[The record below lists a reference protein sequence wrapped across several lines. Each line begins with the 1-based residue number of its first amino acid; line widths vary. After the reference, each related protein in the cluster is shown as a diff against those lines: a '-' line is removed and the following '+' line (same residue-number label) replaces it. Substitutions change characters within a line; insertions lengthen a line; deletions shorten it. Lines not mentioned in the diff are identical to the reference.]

1 MSKTLTSSFKLSA
14 LTLAMLF
21 TLTACDG
28 DDGENGAAGAQ
39 GPVGEQGPAGA
50 DGQNGTDG
58 QDGTSGDI
66 GQNGVDGADGSSGDR
81 GVAQPAG
88 LVRLATVPTGAE
100 VTGAF
105 VTADGD
111 LFFNFQHPDDV
122 NDEIDTDGKT
132 HNRGGVGVVQGVN
145 INKIPKNA
153 ISTPIPVSDEEKE
166 TVQVAY
172 GEYKLLGQYGDT
184 YEGNLV
190 DGLGAIMGASGKQE
204 PGSVAEGWPDFN
216 GYIPTGANEGYLF
229 TNWEYFPG
237 GMSRMKISKDA
248 SSGEWSVDNTDVTM
262 LDFGTYGTVANC
274 FGSVTPWNTPLTS
287 EEWGNNGDASWS
299 WNDPADTDN
308 ASRDELAKFINSG
321 ITNATEATLF
331 PNTYRYH
338 YIVEITDPA
347 GTATPVKRY
356 ALGRFEHENAVVM
369 PDQKTVYLSQDSTNG
384 VFYKFVADT
393 AGDLSAGTLFAAKL
407 TQDAGS
413 TEPAVTGFNIV
424 WIELASGDEA
434 TIEGWISEYDAID
447 TDSYVDGR
455 SNYLTDADAIAWA
468 AGDTT
473 FGVANTQS
481 AQAVTDGYEDAETYP
496 STVTAGQTMDDRV
509 AFLESRKAARAK
521 GATAEWRKFEGIN
534 INTTRAQ
541 QLVEDADPATTAYV
555 YFAIADI
562 DRGMIDGEGDIRLSA
577 RVKDCGGVYRMAL
590 EDDYDVSRIEPV
602 LMGAAERNVEGIEE
616 CDANGLSQPD
626 NVVVME
632 DGRILIGE
640 DGGQANNT
648 LWMYNPSV
656 ND

>member
-1 MSKTLTSSFKLSA
+1 MYKNKLNKFKLSTISLSLI
-14 LTLAMLF
+14 LTLA
-21 TLTACDG
+21 ACDG
-28 DDGENGAAGAQ
+28 DDGATGTAGANGQDGAAGI
-39 GPVGEQGPAGA
+39 AGVT
-50 DGQNGTDG
+50 GVDG
-58 QDGTSGDI
+58 QDG
-66 GQNGVDGADGSSGDR
+66 VDGASGDR
-81 GVAQPAG
+81 GIMQPAG

-105 VTADGD
+105 VSPDGD
-111 LFFNFQHPDDV
+111 LFFNFQHPDEV
-122 NDEIDTDGKT
+122 NDEQDADGKT

-145 INKIPKNA
+145 INKLPKNA

-184 YEGNLV
+184 FEDNLA
-190 DGLGAIMGASGKQE
+190 DGLGAIVGASGKQE
-204 PGSVAEGWPDFN
+204 PGSVTEGWPDFN
-216 GYIPTGANEGYLF
+216 GYIPTGTNEGYLF

-237 GMSRMKISKDA
+237 GMSRMKIAKDA
-248 SSGEWSVDNTDVTM
+248 TTGEWSVDNADVTM

-287 EEWGNNGDASWS
+287 EEWGNNGDATWS
-299 WNDPADTDN
+299 WNDPSDTEN
-308 ASRDELAKFINSG
+308 VSRDELAKFINAG
-321 ITNATEATLF
+321 IDNATEAAVF

-369 PDQKTVYLSQDSTNG
+369 PDQKTVYLSQDNTDG

-393 AGDLSAGTLFAAKL
+393 AGDLSAGTLYAAKL
-407 TQDAGS
+407 TQDAAS
-413 TEPAVTGFNIV
+413 FEPAVTGFDIS
-424 WIELASGDEA
+424 WIELASGNQA
-434 TIEGWISEYDAID
+434 TIEGWISDYDAID
-447 TDSYVDGR
+447 TDSYLAGR

-468 AGDTT
+468 AGNAT
-473 FGVANTQS
+473 FGVADTQS
-481 AQAVTDGYEDAETYP
+481 TQAVTDGYEGAETYP
-496 STVTAGQTMDDRV
+496 STVTAGQSMDDRV

-541 QLVEDADPATTAYV
+541 TLVEDGDPATTAYV
-555 YFAIADI
+555 YFAIADM
-562 DRGMIDGEGDIRLSA
+562 DSGMIDNEGDIQLSA

-590 EDDYDVSRIEPV
+590 GNDYNVNRIEPV
-602 LMGAAERNVEGIEE
+602 LMGSTQRNVEGIES

-648 LWMYNPSV
+648 LWMYDPSV
-656 ND
+656 NN

>member
-1 MSKTLTSSFKLSA
+1 MSKILSNPFKLSA
-14 LTLAMLF
+14 ITLSLVFALS
-21 TLTACDG
+21 ACDG
-28 DDGENGAAGAQ
+28 DDGEAGQTGAAGA
-39 GPVGEQGPAGA
+39 VGEAGPAGA
-50 DGQNGTDG
+50 DGAAGADGTDG
-58 QDGTSGDI
+58 
-66 GQNGVDGADGSSGDR
+66 APGDR
-81 GVAQPAG
+81 GIMQAAG

-105 VTADGD
+105 VTEDGD
-111 LFFNFQHPDDV
+111 LFFNFQHPDEV
-122 NDEIDTDGKT
+122 NDVEDADGKT
-132 HNRGGVGVVQGVN
+132 HNRGGVGVVEGVN

-166 TVQVAY
+166 TVRVAY
-172 GEYKLLGQYGDT
+172 GKYKLLAQYGDDFA
-184 YEGNLV
+184 GNLAN
-190 DGLGAIMGASGKQE
+190 GLGRIVGANGLQE

-216 GYIPTGANEGYLF
+216 GFISTGANEGYLF

-237 GMSRMKISKDA
+237 GMSRMKLEKDA
-248 SSGEWSVDNTDVTM
+248 QTGIWSVDNTDVSM
-262 LDFGTYGTVANC
+262 LDFGAYGTVANC

-299 WNDPADTDN
+299 WNDPADTGND
-308 ASRDELAKFINSG
+308 SREELAKFINAG
-321 ITNATEATLF
+321 ATGSIDGTVF

-369 PDQKTVYLSQDSTNG
+369 PDNRTVYLSQDSTNG
-384 VFYKFVADT
+384 VFYKFVAD
-393 AGDLSAGTLFAAKL
+393 ADNDLSSGTLYAAKL

-413 TEPAVTGFNIV
+413 TEPAVTGFDIT
-424 WIELASGDEA
+424 WIELASGDQDE
-434 TIEGWISEYDAID
+434 IEGWISDFDDID
-447 TDSYVDGR
+447 TTDYVDGR

-468 AGDTT
+468 AGD
-473 FGVANTQS
+473 ANYGAAGTQS
-481 AQAVTDGYEDAETYP
+481 AAAVTAGYEGAETYP
-496 STVTAGQTMDDRV
+496 SSVTAGQAMDNRI

-534 INTTRAQ
+534 INTKRAEA
-541 QLVEDADPATTAYV
+541 LVSDGDPATTAYV
-555 YFAIADI
+555 YFAIADM
-562 DRGMIDGEGDIRLSA
+562 DKGMIDDEGDIQLNA

-590 EDDYDVSRIEPV
+590 EDNYNVSRIEPV
-602 LMGAAERNVEGIEE
+602 IMGAAERNVEGIEE

-626 NVVVME
+626 NVVVLE
-632 DGRILIGE
+632 DGRILLGE

-648 LWMYNPSV
+648 LWMYDPSV